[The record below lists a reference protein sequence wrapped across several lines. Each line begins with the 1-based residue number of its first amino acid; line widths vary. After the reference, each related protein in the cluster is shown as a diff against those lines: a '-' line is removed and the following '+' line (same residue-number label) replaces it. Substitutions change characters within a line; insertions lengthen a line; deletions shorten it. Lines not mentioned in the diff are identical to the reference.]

1 MKWDDR
7 TAGGAP
13 STLVFPSIDGTNC
26 RFSADHR
33 SGRAWPPRRVKRQ
46 GRLCHPKVEVQRTK
60 ERRGNNMAITEQ
72 PKRPKI
78 LSRLTIGE
86 IALLAWNYVVV
97 VRILPWSAGLVWW
110 AGLLLILGG
119 PLAIAVSIIGFRT
132 ETR

>member
-1 MKWDDR
+1 
-7 TAGGAP
+7 
-13 STLVFPSIDGTNC
+13 
-26 RFSADHR
+26 
-33 SGRAWPPRRVKRQ
+33 
-46 GRLCHPKVEVQRTK
+46 
-60 ERRGNNMAITEQ
+60 MAITEQ

-132 ETR
+132 ETRAWIRYSNVLMAATYVLFWAWFLRGA